1 MPLPKSPRP
10 ATTPRPPQLDQH
22 RGQRVHSP
30 GPAVR
35 HESPRT
41 SEYHRGPPP
50 DAHRALYDPSQP
62 QPTSHVVS
70 SSSSRHQRSEP
81 TPPTHRHEE
90 SGTRRHDPSRAL
102 FDPTQHDPIQFHGRL
117 DAPSL
122 SGSGHGSTRSFPRV
136 NGRSKE
142 EEMDR
147 ERERRRRKEGSERG
161 MAKKKDSGDNKSK
174 GSRSSEGSESFK
186 DRERGKGRS

>member
-1 MPLPKSPRP
+1 L
-10 ATTPRPPQLDQH
+10 
-22 RGQRVHSP
+22 GQRVHSP
-30 GPAVR
+30 ARAPR
-35 HESPRT
+35 HESPRS
-41 SEYHRGPPP
+41 SEYHRGPP
-50 DAHRALYDPSQP
+50 DSHRTLFDPSQA
-62 QPTSHVVS
+62 QSTSHVVS
-70 SSSSRHQRSEP
+70 SSSSRLQRSEP
-81 TPPTHRHEE
+81 PPTALRNEE
-90 SGTRRHDPSRAL
+90 RSRRHDPSRAL
-102 FDPTQHDPIQFHGRL
+102 FDPSQHDPIQFHGRL

-161 MAKKKDSGDNKSK
+161 MAKKKDSGDSKSK

-186 DRERGKGRS
+186 DRERGKGRRWVSSRKRYGIELMT